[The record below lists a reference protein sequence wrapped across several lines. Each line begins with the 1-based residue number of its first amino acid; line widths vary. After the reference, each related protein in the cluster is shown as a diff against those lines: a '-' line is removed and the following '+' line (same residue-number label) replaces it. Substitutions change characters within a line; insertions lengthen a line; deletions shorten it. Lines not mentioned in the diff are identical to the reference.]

1 MSNLAQITVSL
12 STWKA
17 LESARL
23 SFDEDHDA
31 IIRRALVLRSTKKK
45 HAFAKTAQPYSPQ
58 TRKRGDISVFVSD
71 RVTNVPNLKMAYVTI
86 LIQLV
91 KKRPSLFQSLLQEG
105 NDRRRWIALK
115 PEALFPLSPHLARQH
130 AYQIAPNW
138 FVDTN
143 LSRQQI
149 EARLEKAARLAGLC
163 WGETVRI
170 ADK

>member
-17 LESARL
+17 IESARL

-31 IIRRALVLRSTKKK
+31 IIRRALVLRSAKMKS
-45 HAFAKTAQPYSPQ
+45 AFSMAARMNAPQ
-58 TRKRGDISVFVSD
+58 TRKRGNISVSVAD
-71 RVTNVPNLKMAYVTI
+71 RITNVPNLKMAYITI
-86 LIQLV
+86 LTQLV
-91 KKRPSLFQSLLQEG
+91 KKRPSLFQSLLREG
-105 NDRRRWIALK
+105 SDRRRWIALK

-130 AYQIAPNW
+130 AHQIAPNW

-149 EARLEKAARLAGLC
+149 ETRLQKAAALAGLC

-170 ADK
+170 DDK